1 MFKIHILN
9 FENFEYTC
17 FIHYVLLKSILRIE
31 ILEKMCNS
39 QAISISKSKHT
50 SILYRIHK

>member
-50 SILYRIHK
+50 SILYRIRK